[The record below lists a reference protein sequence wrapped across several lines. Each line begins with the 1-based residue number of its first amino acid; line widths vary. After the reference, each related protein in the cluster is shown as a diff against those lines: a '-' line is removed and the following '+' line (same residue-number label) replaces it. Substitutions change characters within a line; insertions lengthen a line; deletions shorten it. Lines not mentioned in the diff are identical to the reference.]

1 MCKNNTRKMRKYLA
15 IALNF
20 QDLAYLACC
29 VHVLAR
35 WSLLGSLIQLQA
47 LRKRI
52 ETSERKK
59 FLQIKRLS
67 RDSLKSSWAIYNVL
81 QPRMKKI
88 FAILPHKRGGAIN
101 SSSPHI
107 TPAQDVAI

>member
-1 MCKNNTRKMRKYLA
+1 MQHSL
-15 IALNF
+15 
-20 QDLAYLACC
+20 
-29 VHVLAR
+29 VL
-35 WSLLGSLIQLQA
+35 I
-47 LRKRI
+47 
-52 ETSERKK
+52 TSERKK

-88 FAILPHKRGGAIN
+88 FAILPHKRGGVIN